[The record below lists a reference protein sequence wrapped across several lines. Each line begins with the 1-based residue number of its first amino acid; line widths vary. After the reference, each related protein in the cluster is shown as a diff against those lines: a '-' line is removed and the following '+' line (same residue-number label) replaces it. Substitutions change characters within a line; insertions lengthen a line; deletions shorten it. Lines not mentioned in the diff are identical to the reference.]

1 MKINLICGFFTPK
14 ERDNIIANSTG
25 SIQFA
30 ADALQNSI
38 IEGLSQNIDPN
49 DICITNLPYIGSYP
63 KRYKKF
69 NFQSSS
75 QILTNRNGQAIK
87 INGVSFNNLS
97 GYKLYSRY
105 INCKH
110 AISEWCKNEPDPNK
124 YILIYAI
131 HTPFIKACI
140 KVKKKYPSLKII
152 LIVPDLPEFM
162 DDNKNIIKEFAHKC
176 NEKILTKLYNQID
189 GYVLL
194 SAYMTEKLPISYQKY
209 TIVEGIYNPSDTPLI
224 IQQKTNNTK
233 DILYTGTLAKRYG
246 IINLIKAFHAITDN
260 NIRLIICGAG
270 DGEAEIKQFA
280 QKDNRIIFKGQLKR
294 EEILMLQ
301 TQSFLLV
308 NPRTPEGEFTKY
320 SFPSK
325 TMEYL
330 ASGTPTLLYELPG
343 IPNEYYHYCFHLKE
357 ISISA
362 LQQAIE
368 GILSMDKNELKSIGE
383 RAKEFI
389 LNEKNPY
396 KQCSKI
402 IKLINSFN
410 L

>member
-30 ADALQNSI
+30 ANALQSSI
-38 IEGLSQNIDPN
+38 IEGLSQNINPN
-49 DICITNLPYIGSYP
+49 DICVTNLPYIGSYP

-75 QILTNRNGQAIK
+75 QILTSRNGQAIK

-97 GYKLYSRY
+97 GYKLFSRY

-110 AISEWCKNEPDPNK
+110 AILEWCKNETDPNK

-162 DDNKNIIKEFAHKC
+162 DDNKNIIKKFAHKC
-176 NEKILTKLYNQID
+176 NEKILSKLYNQID

-194 SAYMTEKLPISYQKY
+194 SAYMTEKLPISSQKY
-209 TIVEGIYNPSDTPLI
+209 TIVEGIYNPSDSPLI
-224 IQQKTNNTK
+224 VHQKTNKTK

-280 QKDNRIIFKGQLKR
+280 KKDNRIIFKGQLKR

-301 TQSFLLV
+301 IQSFLLV

-343 IPNEYYHYCFHLKE
+343 IPNEYYRYCFHLKE

-368 GILSMDKNELKSIGE
+368 RILSMDKNELKSIGD